1 MVSNREERLDRLT
14 NTWTEASAEV
24 MISEYL
30 KDTEH
35 WGGDGLFFLEAAN
48 GGTKLSE
55 ASVKQAAF
63 LLQCTLRRTDLVA
76 RVGEDCFLIFLL
88 GCRSREDALTSMNSV
103 RECLERFAGL
113 SVTAGGVLTDGR
125 EETYELLRE
134 RALAALAHAKRE
146 KRPFCFAEE
155 CECGEG
161 EQTAAEMHAA
171 KGCLIRPV
179 PEYIED
185 SGKADMEFVRVMM
198 DQLLPGKK
206 ECSIEKGLERIC
218 AYYGC
223 GEAYILERKSGGKD
237 YEISFSWR
245 EEKPMVRN
253 DHLKTAPG
261 LIVDRY
267 LDLFRNREV
276 LACNRICE
284 LEILDPV
291 IAERQKLRK
300 TRALMQ
306 FPIME
311 NGDYIGYISVN
322 DSKKERLWTLEETMT
337 FALAGRVLAARILE
351 CRFQRFA
358 QILIDHDRLTEAWNY
373 NRFLSEGRKRLKRA
387 PLLQAVVTMDIK
399 NFKVINANY
408 SYETGND
415 ILVGISSLLNH
426 FTGGGECFARI
437 EADKFALLLEYQTV
451 NGLQHRLDQ
460 LLRRVE
466 QIPREEK
473 KDFSIS
479 CIMGVCLVEP
489 GDTDMSI
496 LVDHANMARKAL
508 KDYHKSIYSFY
519 NREAERK
526 FAKERELAFRMKSA
540 ADNEKFVVY
549 YQPKVDLPRKR
560 CIGFEALVRWKL
572 PEGQMIPPDEF
583 IPLFEKNGFITEL
596 DLYVFERV
604 CRLIKSWKDKGRTPY
619 PIAVNISRIHL
630 TKPDFLEELEQIAG
644 KYGVESRYLE
654 LEITE
659 NAFLNNPGEILEVA
673 RRIKERGFVLS
684 MDDFG
689 TGYSS
694 LSLLKDLPVDII
706 KLDKEFFQKLLSDRE
721 KIIIANVIHLAHE
734 LDIQVIS
741 EGIETAEHEA
751 FLTEIGCNLAQG
763 YRYGRPAPI
772 EEYKDLTDE

>member
-1 MVSNREERLDRLT
+1 M
-14 NTWTEASAEV
+14 
-24 MISEYL
+24 
-30 KDTEH
+30 
-35 WGGDGLFFLEAAN
+35 
-48 GGTKLSE
+48 
-55 ASVKQAAF
+55 
-63 LLQCTLRRTDLVA
+63 A
-76 RVGEDCFLIFLL
+76 RVGENCFLVFLL
-88 GCRSREDALTSMNSV
+88 GCRSREDAVSSMNSV
-103 RECLERFAGL
+103 RTSLERETDL
-113 SVTAGGVLTDGR
+113 HMTAGGALTDGQGQ
-125 EETYELLRE
+125 TYDSLLK
-134 RALAALAHAKRE
+134 RAKAALARAKQEE
-146 KRPFCFAEE
+146 KFLCFTEVYGKMETGDAE
-155 CECGEG
+155 
-161 EQTAAEMHAA
+161 TD
-171 KGCLIRPV
+171 LTYSIRPI

-185 SGKADMEFVRVMM
+185 SGKADMDFIRKIM
-198 DQLLPGKK
+198 DHFLPGKQ
-206 ECSIEKGLERIC
+206 ECPIEMGLKRIC

-237 YEISFSWR
+237 YEITSSWM
-245 EEKPMVRN
+245 EEEPMVRN
-253 DHLKTAPG
+253 DNLKTIPG
-261 LIVDRY
+261 LIAERY
-267 LDLFRNREV
+267 LELFRNRKV

-300 TRALMQ
+300 TRSLIQ
-306 FPIME
+306 FSIME

-322 DSKKERLWTLEETMT
+322 DNKKERLWTLEESMT
-337 FALAGRVLAARILE
+337 FALVGRVMAACILE
-351 CRFQRFA
+351 RRFQRFT
-358 QILIDHDRLTEAWNY
+358 QILMDHDRLTEAWNY
-373 NRFLSEGRKRLKRA
+373 NRFLSEGRKRLKNA
-387 PLLQAVVTMDIK
+387 PLLQAIVTMDIK

-415 ILVGISSLLNH
+415 ILVGISSLLSN

-489 GDTDMSI
+489 GDTEMSI

-526 FAKERELAFRMKSA
+526 FAKERELAFRMKRA
-540 ADNEKFVVY
+540 AENEEFVVY

-560 CIGFEALVRWKL
+560 CIGFEALVRWKMM
-572 PEGQMIPPDEF
+572 EGQMIPPDEF

-604 CRLIKSWKDKGRTPY
+604 CRLIKSWKDSGRAPY

-630 TKPDFLEELEQIAG
+630 TKTDFLEELEQIAG

-659 NAFLNNPGEILEVA
+659 SAFLNNPGEILEVA

-706 KLDKEFFQKLLSDRE
+706 KLDKEFFQKRLNDRE

-772 EEYKDLTDE
+772 GEFTDLMAD

>member
-1 MVSNREERLDRLT
+1 MVSNREERLDYLT
-14 NTWTEASAEV
+14 NMWTESSAGV
-24 MISEYL
+24 MIDEYL
-30 KDTEH
+30 REAES
-35 WGGDGLFFLEAAN
+35 WGGDGLFLLELSKE
-48 GGTKLSE
+48 GSGISE

-63 LLQCTLRRTDLVA
+63 LMQSALRRTDLTA
-76 RVGEDCFLIFLL
+76 RLGGDCFLVFLL
-88 GCRSREDALTSMNSV
+88 GCRSREDALSF
-103 RECLERFAGL
+103 LESIRDSLEVKTGL
-113 SVTAGGVLTDGR
+113 HITAGGVLADGAGQTYEQLLDR
-125 EETYELLRE
+125 ARKALAYAKRKKVFISFAEDISGSGEETGETYCF
-134 RALAALAHAKRE
+134 
-146 KRPFCFAEE
+146 RPIPPY
-155 CECGEG
+155 
-161 EQTAAEMHAA
+161 
-171 KGCLIRPV
+171 K
-179 PEYIED
+179 ED
-185 SGKADMEFVRVMM
+185 SKMADMNFVREFM
-198 DQLLPGKK
+198 DEFLPGKI
-206 ECSIEKGLERIC
+206 ECSIEAGLKRIC

-223 GEAYILERKSGGKD
+223 GEAYILERKSGGNS
-237 YEISFSWR
+237 YEITYAWL
-245 EEKPMVRN
+245 EEEPMVRN
-253 DHLKTAPG
+253 DNLKIVPG
-261 LIVDRY
+261 LIGDKY
-267 LDLFRNREV
+267 MGLFQNREV

-284 LEILDPV
+284 MEVLDPV
-291 IAERQKLRK
+291 IAERQKLRE
-300 TRALMQ
+300 TSALMQ
-306 FPIME
+306 YPILE
-311 NGDYIGYISVN
+311 TGDYIGYISVN
-322 DSKKERLWTLEETMT
+322 DNKKERLWTLEEIMT
-337 FALAGRVLAARILE
+337 FALVGRIMASRILE
-351 CRFQRFA
+351 RRFQSFT
-358 QILIDHDRLTEAWNY
+358 QILLDHDHLTEAWNY
-373 NRFLSEGRKRLKRA
+373 NRFLNEGRKRLQQSV
-387 PLLQAVVTMDIK
+387 LLQAVVTMDIK
-399 NFKVINANY
+399 NFKVINTNY

-451 NGLQHRLDQ
+451 NGLQHRLEQ

-466 QIPREEK
+466 QIPSEEK

-489 GDTDMSI
+489 GDMEMSI

-540 ADNEKFVVY
+540 AENEEFVVY
-549 YQPKVDLPRKR
+549 YQPKVDLQEQRY
-560 CIGFEALVRWKL
+560 IGFEALVRWRLK
-572 PEGQMIPPDEF
+572 EGQMIPPDEF

-596 DLYVFERV
+596 DLYVYERV
-604 CRLIKSWKDKGRTPY
+604 CRLIKSWKDRGIEPF
-619 PIAVNISRIHL
+619 PIAVNISRVHL
-630 TKPDFLEELEQIAG
+630 TQPDFLEELERIAG

-659 NAFLNNPGEILEVA
+659 SAFLHNPGEILEVA
-673 RRIKERGFVLS
+673 RRIKESGFILS

-721 KIIIANVIHLAHE
+721 KIIIANVIHLARE

-741 EGIETAEHEA
+741 EGIETAEHEM

-772 EEYKDLTDE
+772 GEYEDILNK

>member
-1 MVSNREERLDRLT
+1 MVSNREKRLDRLT
-14 NTWTEASAEV
+14 NTWTEAAAEV
-24 MISEYL
+24 MINEYL
-30 KDTEH
+30 KEAEN
-35 WGGDGLFFLEAAN
+35 WGGDGLFLLEAAN
-48 GGTKLSE
+48 GGTKLTE

-76 RVGEDCFLIFLL
+76 RVGEDCFLVFLL
-88 GCRSREDALTSMNSV
+88 GCRSREDAVSSMNNV
-103 RECLERFAGL
+103 RTSLERETDL
-113 SVTAGGVLTDGR
+113 YMTAGGVLTDGR
-125 EETYELLRE
+125 EQTYDSLLK
-134 RALAALAHAKRE
+134 RAKAALARAKQEE
-146 KRPFCFAEE
+146 KFLCFTEM
-155 CECGEG
+155 CGKMERG
-161 EQTAAEMHAA
+161 AAETDLAYS
-171 KGCLIRPV
+171 IRPI

-185 SGKADMEFVRVMM
+185 SGKADMDFIRKIM
-198 DQLLPGKK
+198 DYFLPGKQ
-206 ECSIEKGLERIC
+206 ECPIEMGLKRIC

-237 YEISFSWR
+237 YEITFSWM
-245 EEKPMVRN
+245 EEEPMVRN
-253 DHLKTAPG
+253 DNLKTIPG
-261 LIVDRY
+261 LIAERY
-267 LDLFRNREV
+267 LELFRNRKV

-300 TRALMQ
+300 TRSLMQ

-322 DSKKERLWTLEETMT
+322 DNKKERLWTLEESMT
-337 FALAGRVLAARILE
+337 FALVGRVMAACILE
-351 CRFQRFA
+351 RRFQRFT
-358 QILIDHDRLTEAWNY
+358 QILMDHDRLTEAWNY
-373 NRFLSEGRKRLKRA
+373 NRFLSEGRKRLKNA
-387 PLLQAVVTMDIK
+387 PLLQAIVTMDIK

-415 ILVGISSLLNH
+415 ILVGISSLLSN

-489 GDTDMSI
+489 GDTEMSI

-526 FAKERELAFRMKSA
+526 FAKERELAFRMKRA
-540 ADNEKFVVY
+540 AENEEFVVY
-549 YQPKVDLPRKR
+549 YQPKVDLPRKS
-560 CIGFEALVRWKL
+560 CIGFEALVRWKMM
-572 PEGQMIPPDEF
+572 EGQMIPPDEF

-604 CRLIKSWKDKGRTPY
+604 CRLIKSWKDSGRTPY

-659 NAFLNNPGEILEVA
+659 SAFLNNPGEILEVA

-706 KLDKEFFQKLLSDRE
+706 KLDKEFFQKRLSDRE

-741 EGIETAEHEA
+741 EGIETAEHET

-772 EEYKDLTDE
+772 GEFTDLMAD

>member
-1 MVSNREERLDRLT
+1 
-14 NTWTEASAEV
+14 
-24 MISEYL
+24 
-30 KDTEH
+30 
-35 WGGDGLFFLEAAN
+35 
-48 GGTKLSE
+48 
-55 ASVKQAAF
+55 
-63 LLQCTLRRTDLVA
+63 
-76 RVGEDCFLIFLL
+76 
-88 GCRSREDALTSMNSV
+88 
-103 RECLERFAGL
+103 
-113 SVTAGGVLTDGR
+113 
-125 EETYELLRE
+125 
-134 RALAALAHAKRE
+134 
-146 KRPFCFAEE
+146 
-155 CECGEG
+155 
-161 EQTAAEMHAA
+161 
-171 KGCLIRPV
+171 
-179 PEYIED
+179 
-185 SGKADMEFVRVMM
+185 
-198 DQLLPGKK
+198 
-206 ECSIEKGLERIC
+206 
-218 AYYGC
+218 
-223 GEAYILERKSGGKD
+223 
-237 YEISFSWR
+237 
-245 EEKPMVRN
+245 
-253 DHLKTAPG
+253 
-261 LIVDRY
+261 
-267 LDLFRNREV
+267 
-276 LACNRICE
+276 
-284 LEILDPV
+284 
-291 IAERQKLRK
+291 
-300 TRALMQ
+300 
-306 FPIME
+306 
-311 NGDYIGYISVN
+311 
-322 DSKKERLWTLEETMT
+322 MT
-337 FALAGRVLAARILE
+337 FALVGRVMAACILE
-351 CRFQRFA
+351 RRFQRFT
-358 QILIDHDRLTEAWNY
+358 QILMDHDRLTEAWNY
-373 NRFLSEGRKRLKRA
+373 NRFLSEGRKRLKNA
-387 PLLQAVVTMDIK
+387 PLLQAIVTMDIK

-415 ILVGISSLLNH
+415 ILVGISSLLSN

-479 CIMGVCLVEP
+479 CIMGVCLVEA
-489 GDTDMSI
+489 GDTEMSI

-526 FAKERELAFRMKSA
+526 FAKERELAFRMKRA
-540 ADNEKFVVY
+540 AENEEFVVY

-560 CIGFEALVRWKL
+560 CIGFEALVRWKMM
-572 PEGQMIPPDEF
+572 EGQMIPPDEF

-604 CRLIKSWKDKGRTPY
+604 CRLIKSWKDSGRAPY

-630 TKPDFLEELEQIAG
+630 TKTDFLEELEQIAG

-659 NAFLNNPGEILEVA
+659 SAFLNNPGEILEVA

-706 KLDKEFFQKLLSDRE
+706 KLDKEFFQKRLNDRE

-772 EEYKDLTDE
+772 GEFTDLMAD